1 MSDDDPA
8 TLDKLRTAIDRVD
21 DEMHELLMQRARI
34 VEQIAGAKKGT
45 GLPVRMDRE
54 MAIVR
59 RLIERHQGAFPVLG
73 LVRIWREI
81 IAGSTAI
88 QAEITIA
95 VASELENGETP
106 LRDLARDYYGSVARL
121 LPGGTALAS
130 VRMVMDG
137 RASLGVV
144 PWPVSGG
151 EPPWWTGLMTRDE
164 QALRIIAGLPIAS
177 VGRESRPEAVVV
189 ARRPHSATGEEHSLV
204 GLELAEDVS
213 RSRLREVMETAGL
226 VTLQFWSW
234 GQDAG
239 VPNTLVLV
247 EVEGFVAEQDP
258 RLAEIGERLGP
269 SLLRCNALGAFNLPI
284 RVKSLQESPH
294 A

>member
-1 MSDDDPA
+1 MSDDPA

-59 RLIERHQGAFPVLG
+59 RLVERHEGAFPLLG
-73 LVRIWREI
+73 MVRIWREI

-95 VASELENGETP
+95 VASEVENGETA

-121 LPGGTALAS
+121 LPGGTPLAT

-144 PWPVSGG
+144 PWPVGG
-151 EPPWWTGLMTRDE
+151 EAPPWWSGLMTRDE
-164 QALRIIAGLPIAS
+164 QALRVIAGLPIVS
-177 VGRESRPEAVVV
+177 TGREAKPEAVVV
-189 ARRPHSATGEEHSLV
+189 ARRLHSATGDEHSLI

-213 RSRLREVMETAGL
+213 RSRLREVTEAAGL
-226 VTLQFWSW
+226 TTLQFWSW

-239 VPNTLVLV
+239 VPNPLVLV
-247 EVEGFVAEQDP
+247 EVDGFVAEQDP
-258 RLAEIGERLGP
+258 RLAEMIDRLGP
-269 SLLRCNALGAFNLPI
+269 SLLRCNALGSFNLPI
-284 RVKSLQESPH
+284 RIRTSQEGH
-294 A
+294 QE